1 MVAWFP
7 SCGICTFLSTLDAKY
22 ILWIFCPGH
31 HSRKS
36 CCVVGFEL
44 NQDVVFLKICP
55 FLRSSEIGA
64 VGGWCL
70 CDCWC
75 PSFYSWTIRLRPM
88 FWRSNKLCFCWLL
101 SLSLF
106 KFGWEAKLLWRNFQK
121 PSCLLLGTE
130 GNLLSFLGNLKE
142 NALSLQVWVQLVVAS
157 FWLGFFIM
165 SSELLVIHFILHYFM
180 HTEQT
185 KVNVM
190 DQLINQWH
198 CPDTAKNLICSIL
211 WLFFFLN

>member
-1 MVAWFP
+1 MWNLYIP
-7 SCGICTFLSTLDAKY
+7 PCIGCRMYSLDFLSWTSFEEKLLCCWVWTEPRCGLPENLSFSKV
-22 ILWIFCPGH
+22 LWNW
-31 HSRKS
+31 S
-36 CCVVGFEL
+36 C
-44 NQDVVFLKICP
+44 
-55 FLRSSEIGA
+55 
-64 VGGWCL
+64 GGWCL

-88 FWRSNKLCFCWLL
+88 FWRASKLCFCWLL

-106 KFGWEAKLLWRNFQK
+106 KFGREAKLLWKNFQK

-142 NALSLQVWVQLVVAS
+142 NALSLQVWVQLIVAS

-165 SSELLVIHFILHYFM
+165 SSALLVIHFILHYFM
-180 HTEQT
+180 HIEQT

-211 WLFFFLN
+211 WLFFFS